1 MLQRQQIPA
10 PSHAAEVSQSLRW
23 KKGFPSLPS
32 YYLHTVRDYTE
43 AGTGTLCQPICFLFE
58 NSPKLFHYL
67 LHIKAD
73 LKRKPGLEGSVQS
86 RLSPHP
92 AQPRPPPHSHPAY
105 CFSIQE
111 GCASPPSPPPYSH
124 SPPAPASFGPVPYFP
139 PTIASPVTIIF
150 LFHWTAPRG
159 YGVWR
164 WRQDLSLNWQHRCC
178 AFWLTTLIVDVQSIS
193 DEKSLMGWLDVDFYN
208 VFWTM
213 LKKWGLIQLMSRRLT
228 DWLTEGKE
236 LKITNYSNSYDQ
248 LCNSG
253 EIKYK
258 LCINY
263 NDVANKP
270 NVNTY
275 IIAAINT
282 TTTTTASAT

>member
-1 MLQRQQIPA
+1 MQ
-10 PSHAAEVSQSLRW
+10 LR
-23 KKGFPSLPS
+23 FPSPLDGRKVSHHFRAITSIQLGITQKQEQGHSVNQSVFYLKTPPS
-32 YYLHTVRDYTE
+32 FS
-43 AGTGTLCQPICFLFE
+43 IIF
-58 NSPKLFHYL
+58 S
-67 LHIKAD
+67 I
-73 LKRKPGLEGSVQS
+73 S
-86 RLSPHP
+86 RLTWRESLAWKGQCSLDFLLILHSHDPHL
-92 AQPRPPPHSHPAY
+92 HSHPAY